1 MKRKTWMGV
10 AVVAFVLAFGSLAG
24 AADTSP
30 YLIGVWEAYGGNDG
44 GDGFFGQF
52 VYTDYVVVN
61 PTTIKLKVY
70 AAFFTNDGTPT
81 EVCFKKI
88 LNPNAKWHIPSW
100 IVYDLLYSYDYMGTV
115 KFVALPAT
123 ATRLVFDSNAVI
135 GGYQNRYACDW
146 WLEGCGVAQADLKG
160 VAINLYTQGEV
171 KIVANDKLC
180 MEWQEGPVDGG
191 PQTNRSK

>member
-10 AVVAFVLAFGSLAG
+10 AVVAFVLALGSLAG

-30 YLIGVWEAYGGNDG
+30 YLIGVWEANDG
-44 GDGFFGQF
+44 YFDQYA
-52 VYTDYVVVN
+52 YTDYVVVN

-88 LNPNAKWHIPSW
+88 LNPNAKWHIPGW
-100 IVYDLLYSYDYMGTV
+100 IVYDLLYGYDYMGTV
-115 KFVALPAT
+115 KFIALPAT

-171 KIVANDKLC
+171 KIANDKLC
-180 MEWQEGPVDGG
+180 WEWQEQPGDGG
-191 PQTNRSK
+191 PQTNLSK